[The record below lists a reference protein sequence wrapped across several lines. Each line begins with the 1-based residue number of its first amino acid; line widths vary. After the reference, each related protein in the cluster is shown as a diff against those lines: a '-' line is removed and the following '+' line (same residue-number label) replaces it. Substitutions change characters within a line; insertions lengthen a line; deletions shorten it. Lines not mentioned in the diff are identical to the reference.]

1 MYHIKQW
8 MILSILCI
16 ITLISCTQP
25 IVKPSEI
32 PVRFHDAIPILT
44 NNLLMQV
51 INSQGFLGKLQME
64 SQAILKQGPKKI
76 VLEPFI
82 DVNSGEVVQVSRDI
96 ERSIF
101 AETNTKFGKKF
112 AISRMT
118 QKSVADAD
126 YSMYGIIRYD
136 TYKGSS
142 SERKKYYRV
151 VSLVLDRKTAKVV
164 ARSTVL
170 ISDKK
175 LDYTPIVESPMIIE
189 DQRTENFVKMMKAPV
204 GQQVKQ
210 QDDYFNALMTDAETA
225 YEKQNYEHALS
236 VFTKISQHKEGKK
249 MMKTYARL
257 YMTYINLERW
267 NEAEKAFDQLV
278 SLGVENRNLSAKFLF
293 LVDTTDLDK
302 KMRNQYNI
310 WLRQI
315 GKYFNNSGHCLHII
329 GHSSHTGRA
338 EYNDKLS
345 LRRAKRIRQLLQKNF
360 FDVMQKSKAI
370 GKGFR
375 ENIVG
380 SGTDDAQDAID
391 RRVEFKVVECPE
403 I

>member
-1 MYHIKQW
+1 MYHIKRW
-8 MILSILCI
+8 VILSILCI
-16 ITLISCTQP
+16 ITLISCTKE
-25 IVKPSEI
+25 IVKESEI
-32 PVRFHDAIPILT
+32 PLKFHDAIPILT
-44 NNLLMQV
+44 NNLLKQV
-51 INSQGFLGKLQME
+51 INNQGFLGKLKME
-64 SQAILKQGPKKI
+64 SQAILKNGQKKI

-118 QKSVADAD
+118 QKNVADAD

-136 TYKGSS
+136 TRSS

-164 ARSTVL
+164 ARSTVW

-189 DQRTENFVKMMKAPV
+189 DQRTERFVKMMKAPV

-210 QDDYFNALMTDAETA
+210 QDDYFNALMTEAETA
-225 YEKQNYEHALS
+225 YSKQNYEQALS

-257 YMTYINLERW
+257 YMTYINLGRW
-267 NEAEKAFDQLV
+267 DEAEKAFGQLV
-278 SLGVENRNLSAKFLF
+278 SLGVEKRNLSAKFLF
-293 LVDTTDLDK
+293 LVDTTNLDK
-302 KMRNQYNI
+302 KMRNQYDI

-315 GKYFNNSGHCLHII
+315 GKNFKNSGHCLQII
-329 GHSSHTGRA
+329 GHSSHSGGA
-338 EYNDKLS
+338 EYNNKLS

-360 FDVMQKSKAI
+360 VEIMQKSKAI

-380 SGTDDAQDAID
+380 SGTDNAQDAID
-391 RRVEFKVVECPE
+391 RRVEFKVVECSE